1 MKKIIYFFLVIVMI
15 FGSVQVKA
23 VDEEIDTGTVLKS
36 FNELYSYIL
45 YYYVDEPDIAE
56 LLRGAMKGMVET
68 LDVHTTYLSE
78 EEFEEF
84 QMEFEGHFGGI
95 GIVIQPN
102 LTVVSPIK
110 GTPGERVGIQ
120 PGDVIIAI
128 DGESTENMT
137 QAEAVQKMRGEP
149 GTTVIISIMREGEE
163 KPLEFVIIREDI
175 EIPYVEWEMKTDKIG
190 YISIAD
196 FANDVG
202 KKVSIAIEELE
213 AEGAEALILDL
224 RTNPGG
230 LLSEAI
236 NVASNFLE
244 EGTVVSVRYRIGS
257 DDVYT
262 VNTDFKTCNLPLLVL
277 INQGSA
283 SASEIVAAAI
293 KDNGRGVLMGM
304 KTFGK
309 GTVQTLFSLSEGSAL
324 KLTTGRYYTPSGDY
338 IHEKGIQPD
347 VEVSYDPEYDG
358 DKQLEAAIKYIED
371 IYLSEVLRPAS

>member
-15 FGSVQVKA
+15 FGSIQVKA

-95 GIVIQPN
+95 GIVIQPD

>member
-1 MKKIIYFFLVIVMI
+1 MKKIIYLLLVVVII
-15 FGSVQVKA
+15 FGGVQVKA
-23 VDEEIDTGTVLKS
+23 VDEEVDAGTILKS

-45 YYYVDEPDIAE
+45 YYYVDEPDIVD

-68 LDVHTTYLSE
+68 LDVHSTYLSE

-95 GIVIQPN
+95 GIVIQPD

-137 QAEAVQKMRGEP
+137 QTEAVQKMRGEP
-149 GTTVIISIMREGEE
+149 GTRVRITIMREGEE
-163 KPLEFVIIREDI
+163 QPLEFEIIREDI

-196 FANDVG
+196 FAQDVG
-202 KKVSIAIEELE
+202 KKVSTAIEELE

-236 NVASNFLE
+236 DVASNFLE
-244 EGTVVSVRYRIGS
+244 EGTIVSVRYRVGS
-257 DDVYT
+257 DDVYR
-262 VNTDFKTCNLPLLVL
+262 VNTDFKTCELPLVVL

-293 KDNGRGVLMGM
+293 RDHGRGILIGK

-324 KLTTGRYYTPSGDY
+324 KLTTGRYYTPSGDF
-338 IHEKGIQPD
+338 IHEKGIKPD
-347 VEVSYDPEYDG
+347 VEVAYDPDYDG
-358 DKQLEAAIKYIED
+358 DTQLEAAIKYIED
-371 IYLSEVLRPAS
+371 IYLSEALRPAS

>member
-1 MKKIIYFFLVIVMI
+1 LKKTIYILLALVML
-15 FGSVQVKA
+15 FGGIQVKA
-23 VDEEIDTGTVLKS
+23 AEEEIDPATILKS

-45 YYYVDEPDIAE
+45 YYYVDEPDIVD
-56 LLRGAMKGMVET
+56 LLRGAMQGMVET
-68 LDVHTTYLSE
+68 LDVHSTYLSE
-78 EEFEEF
+78 EEFEDL

-95 GIVIQPN
+95 GIVILPD

-128 DGESTENMT
+128 DGESTEDMSQT
-137 QAEAVQKMRGEP
+137 EAVQKMRGEP
-149 GTTVIISIMREGEE
+149 GTTVRISIMREGEE
-163 KPLEFVIIREDI
+163 KPLEFEIIREDI

-196 FANDVG
+196 FAVDVG
-202 KKVSIAIEELE
+202 QKVSIAIEELT

-236 NVASNFLE
+236 NVASNFLA
-244 EGTVVSVRYRIGS
+244 EGTIVSVRYRVGS
-257 DDVYT
+257 DEIYE
-262 VNTDFKTCNLPLLVL
+262 VNNDFKTNDLPLVVL

-293 KDNGRGVLMGM
+293 RDHGRGILMGM
-304 KTFGK
+304 KSFGK

-324 KLTTGRYYTPSGDY
+324 KLTTGRYYTPLGDF
-338 IHEKGIQPD
+338 IHEKGIEPD
-347 VEVSYDPEYDG
+347 VEVGYDPDYEG
-358 DKQLEAAIKYIED
+358 DNQLEAAIQYIED
-371 IYLSEVLRPAS
+371 IYLGDVLKAAS

>member
-1 MKKIIYFFLVIVMI
+1 MKKIIYLLLVVVII
-15 FGSVQVKA
+15 FGGVQVKA
-23 VDEEIDTGTVLKS
+23 VDEEVDAGTILKS

-45 YYYVDEPDIAE
+45 YYYVDEPDIVD

-68 LDVHTTYLSE
+68 LDVHSTYLSE

-95 GIVIQPN
+95 GIVIQPD

-137 QAEAVQKMRGEP
+137 QTEAVQKMRGEP
-149 GTTVIISIMREGEE
+149 GTRVRITIMREGEE
-163 KPLEFVIIREDI
+163 QPLEFEIIREDI

-196 FANDVG
+196 FAQDVG
-202 KKVSIAIEELE
+202 KKVSKAIEELE

-236 NVASNFLE
+236 DVASNFLE
-244 EGTVVSVRYRIGS
+244 EGTIVSVRYRVGS
-257 DDVYT
+257 DDVYR
-262 VNTDFKTCNLPLLVL
+262 VNTDFKTCELPLVVL

-293 KDNGRGVLMGM
+293 RDHGRGILIGK

-324 KLTTGRYYTPSGDY
+324 KLTTGRYYTPSGDF
-338 IHEKGIQPD
+338 IHEKGIKPD
-347 VEVSYDPEYDG
+347 VEVAYDPDYDG
-358 DKQLEAAIKYIED
+358 DTQLEAAIKYIED
-371 IYLSEVLRPAS
+371 IYLSEALRPAS

>member
-1 MKKIIYFFLVIVMI
+1 MKKIIYLLLVVVII
-15 FGSVQVKA
+15 FGGVQVKA
-23 VDEEIDTGTVLKS
+23 VDEEVDAGTILKS

-45 YYYVDEPDIAE
+45 YYYVDEPDIVD

-68 LDVHTTYLSE
+68 LDVHSTYLSE

-95 GIVIQPN
+95 GIVIQPD

-137 QAEAVQKMRGEP
+137 QTEAVQKMRGEP
-149 GTTVIISIMREGEE
+149 GTRVRITIMREGEE
-163 KPLEFVIIREDI
+163 QPLEFEIIREDI

-196 FANDVG
+196 FAQDVG
-202 KKVSIAIEELE
+202 KKVSTAIEELE

-236 NVASNFLE
+236 DVASNFLE
-244 EGTVVSVRYRIGS
+244 EGTIVSVRYRVGS
-257 DDVYT
+257 DDVYK
-262 VNTDFKTCNLPLLVL
+262 VNTDFKTSKLPLVVL

-293 KDNGRGVLMGM
+293 RDHGRGILMGM

-324 KLTTGRYYTPSGDY
+324 KLTTGRYYTPSGDF
-338 IHEKGIQPD
+338 IHEKGIKPD
-347 VEVSYDPEYDG
+347 VEVAYDPDYAG
-358 DKQLEAAIKYIED
+358 DTQLEAAIKYIED
-371 IYLSEVLRPAS
+371 IYLSEALRPAS

>member
-45 YYYVDEPDIAE
+45 YYYVDERDIAE

-95 GIVIQPN
+95 GIVIQPD

>member
-1 MKKIIYFFLVIVMI
+1 ML
-15 FGSVQVKA
+15 FGGIQVKA
-23 VDEEIDTGTVLKS
+23 AEEEIDPATILKS

-45 YYYVDEPDIAE
+45 YYYVDEPDIVD
-56 LLRGAMKGMVET
+56 LLRGAMQGMVET
-68 LDVHTTYLSE
+68 LDVHSTYLSE
-78 EEFEEF
+78 EEFEDL

-95 GIVIQPN
+95 GIVILPD

-128 DGESTENMT
+128 DGESTEDMSQT
-137 QAEAVQKMRGEP
+137 EAVQKMRGEP
-149 GTTVIISIMREGEE
+149 GTTVRISIMREGEE
-163 KPLEFVIIREDI
+163 KPLEFEIIREDI

-196 FANDVG
+196 FAVDVG
-202 KKVSIAIEELE
+202 QKVSIAIEELT

-236 NVASNFLE
+236 NVASNFLA
-244 EGTVVSVRYRIGS
+244 EGTIVSVRYRVGS
-257 DDVYT
+257 DEIYE
-262 VNTDFKTCNLPLLVL
+262 VNNDFKTNDLPLVVL

-293 KDNGRGVLMGM
+293 RDHGRGILMGM
-304 KTFGK
+304 KSFGK

-324 KLTTGRYYTPSGDY
+324 KLTTGRYYTPLGDF
-338 IHEKGIQPD
+338 IHEKGIEPD
-347 VEVSYDPEYDG
+347 VEVGYDPDYEG
-358 DKQLEAAIKYIED
+358 DNQLEAAIQYIED
-371 IYLSEVLRPAS
+371 IYLGDVLKAAS

>member
-1 MKKIIYFFLVIVMI
+1 MKKTIYILLALIML
-15 FGSVQVKA
+15 FGGIQVKA
-23 VDEEIDTGTVLKS
+23 AEEEIDPATILKS

-45 YYYVDEPDIAE
+45 YYYVDEPDIVD
-56 LLRGAMKGMVET
+56 LLRGAMQGMVET
-68 LDVHTTYLSE
+68 LDVHSTYLSE
-78 EEFEEF
+78 EEFEDL

-95 GIVIQPN
+95 GIVILPD

-128 DGESTENMT
+128 DGESTEDMSQT
-137 QAEAVQKMRGEP
+137 EAVQKMRGEP
-149 GTTVIISIMREGEE
+149 GTTVRISIMREGEE
-163 KPLEFVIIREDI
+163 KPLEFEIIREDI

-196 FANDVG
+196 FAVDVG
-202 KKVSIAIEELE
+202 QKVSIAIEELT

-236 NVASNFLE
+236 NVASNFLA
-244 EGTVVSVRYRIGS
+244 EGTIVSVRYRVGS
-257 DDVYT
+257 DEIYE
-262 VNTDFKTCNLPLLVL
+262 VNNDFKTNDLPLVVL

-293 KDNGRGVLMGM
+293 RDHGRGILMGM
-304 KTFGK
+304 KSFGK

-324 KLTTGRYYTPSGDY
+324 KLTTGRYYTPLGDF
-338 IHEKGIQPD
+338 IHEKGIEPD
-347 VEVSYDPEYDG
+347 VEVGYDPDYEG
-358 DKQLEAAIKYIED
+358 DNQLEAAIQYIED
-371 IYLSEVLRPAS
+371 IYLGDVLKAAS

>member
-1 MKKIIYFFLVIVMI
+1 M
-15 FGSVQVKA
+15 
-23 VDEEIDTGTVLKS
+23 
-36 FNELYSYIL
+36 
-45 YYYVDEPDIAE
+45 
-56 LLRGAMKGMVET
+56 
-68 LDVHTTYLSE
+68 
-78 EEFEEF
+78 
-84 QMEFEGHFGGI
+84 
-95 GIVIQPN
+95 
-102 LTVVSPIK
+102 
-110 GTPGERVGIQ
+110 
-120 PGDVIIAI
+120 IIAI

>member
-95 GIVIQPN
+95 GIVIQPD

>member
-1 MKKIIYFFLVIVMI
+1 MKKTIYILLALVML
-15 FGSVQVKA
+15 FGGIQVKA
-23 VDEEIDTGTVLKS
+23 AEEEIDPATILKS

-45 YYYVDEPDIAE
+45 YYYVDEPDIVD
-56 LLRGAMKGMVET
+56 LLRGAMQGMVET
-68 LDVHTTYLSE
+68 LDVHSTYLSE
-78 EEFEEF
+78 EEFEDL

-95 GIVIQPN
+95 GIVILPD

-128 DGESTENMT
+128 DGESTEDMSQT
-137 QAEAVQKMRGEP
+137 EAVQKMRGEP
-149 GTTVIISIMREGEE
+149 GTTVRISIMREGEE
-163 KPLEFVIIREDI
+163 KPLEFEIIREDI

-196 FANDVG
+196 FAVDVG
-202 KKVSIAIEELE
+202 QKVSIAIEELT

-236 NVASNFLE
+236 NVASNFLA
-244 EGTVVSVRYRIGS
+244 EGTIVSVRYRVGS
-257 DDVYT
+257 DEIYE
-262 VNTDFKTCNLPLLVL
+262 VNNDFKTNDLPLVVL

-293 KDNGRGVLMGM
+293 RDHGRGILMGM
-304 KTFGK
+304 KSFGK

-324 KLTTGRYYTPSGDY
+324 KLTTGRYYTPLGDF
-338 IHEKGIQPD
+338 IHEKGIEPD
-347 VEVSYDPEYDG
+347 VEVGYDPDYEG
-358 DKQLEAAIKYIED
+358 DNQLEAAIQYIED
-371 IYLSEVLRPAS
+371 IYLGDVLKAAS

>member
-95 GIVIQPN
+95 GIVIQPD

-236 NVASNFLE
+236 DVASNFLE
-244 EGTVVSVRYRIGS
+244 EGTIVSVRYRVGS
-257 DDVYT
+257 DDVYK